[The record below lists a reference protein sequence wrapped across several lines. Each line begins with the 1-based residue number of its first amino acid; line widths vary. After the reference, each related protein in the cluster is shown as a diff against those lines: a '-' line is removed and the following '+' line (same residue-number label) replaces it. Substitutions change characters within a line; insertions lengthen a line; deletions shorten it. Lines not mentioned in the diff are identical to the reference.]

1 MKPLMKWALILAVPL
16 LLVLSLSA
24 GAVSAPAGKAK
35 PAWTSVAQPTGT
47 IAFVRPNAYG
57 HQRVWLMNADGSHQR
72 AITPPAMNVAYATIS
87 PDGRRVAFGRQFASP
102 GWVQSDIYVINVNG
116 TGLRRLTTSKANE
129 EALTWSPDGR
139 RMLMRLLT

>member
-35 PAWTSVAQPTGT
+35 PAWRSVARPTGT

-57 HQRVWLMNADGSHQR
+57 HQRVWLMNADRSHQR

-87 PDGRRVAFGRQFASP
+87 PTAGESHSAGSSLRLDGCRA
-102 GWVQSDIYVINVNG
+102 
-116 TGLRRLTTSKANE
+116 TS
-129 EALTWSPDGR
+129 T
-139 RMLMRLLT
+139 